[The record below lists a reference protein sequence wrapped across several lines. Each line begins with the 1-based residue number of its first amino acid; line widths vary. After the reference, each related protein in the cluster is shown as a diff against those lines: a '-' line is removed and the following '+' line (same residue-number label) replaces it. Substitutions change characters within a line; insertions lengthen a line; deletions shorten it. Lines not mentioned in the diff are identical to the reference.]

1 MGSPCTWRR
10 GDDRS
15 ITTAPV
21 KTKRSEHVSSEESAE
36 AFGSCIGFSTL
47 CLRIDRHESVQWHV
61 DVGQG
66 AESSSY
72 WGRDR
77 LRKCQAWLFQG
88 ASKLPWGTSNQGT
101 RAACCRRQG
110 CVVGGPFVSSG
121 PLTDPRSSYCVLRR
135 CNRSSL
141 PRSAH
146 TPYAERGFVERE
158 EGGQRGSE
166 ALIARIDRSIDL
178 WVDCDRRMQA
188 GNKIGVS
195 VVASLRGGS
204 GDGGKV
210 LLAK

>member
-1 MGSPCTWRR
+1 MRPKTIRHFEMGSPCTWRR

-21 KTKRSEHVSSEESAE
+21 KTKRSEHVSSEEAAE
-36 AFGSCIGFSTL
+36 ACGSCIGFSTL

-101 RAACCRRQG
+101 RAACCRRPL
-110 CVVGGPFVSSG
+110 CFKWTFDGPQKF
-121 PLTDPRSSYCVLRR
+121 VLRPQAMQPQ
-135 CNRSSL
+135 L
-141 PRSAH
+141 
-146 TPYAERGFVERE
+146 TPSFRTHPSCRAWLRRTRRRRPKR
-158 EGGQRGSE
+158 Q
-166 ALIARIDRSIDL
+166 RSIDRT
-178 WVDCDRRMQA
+178 DR
-188 GNKIGVS
+188 
-195 VVASLRGGS
+195 
-204 GDGGKV
+204 
-210 LLAK
+210 